1 MATIVLAEDHVI
13 FRQGLK
19 SLLQQKSDLSVV
31 AETGDGLEAVALIRR
46 EKPDVLVVDLSLPGL
61 DGLEVTR
68 RVRQQSPHTR
78 IVVLSMHAS
87 EAYIVQAVRN
97 GALAY
102 VLKNASMDD
111 LEQAIRAV
119 LEGRRF
125 FSAALPQDLAETLA
139 QADAEKIADRYETLT
154 KREREI
160 LQLVAEGYT
169 SPEIAEKLF
178 ISLLTVN
185 KHRSNL
191 MDKLGRHSQ
200 TELVHYALQR
210 GLIPLDVKPPERK
223 GK

>member
-1 MATIVLAEDHVI
+1 
-13 FRQGLK
+13 
-19 SLLQQKSDLSVV
+19 
-31 AETGDGLEAVALIRR
+31 
-46 EKPDVLVVDLSLPGL
+46 
-61 DGLEVTR
+61 
-68 RVRQQSPHTR
+68 
-78 IVVLSMHAS
+78 MHAS
-87 EAYIVQAVRN
+87 EAYVVQAVRN

-139 QADAEKIADRYETLT
+139 QADAEKIVDRYETLT

-210 GLIPLDVKPPERK
+210 GLIPLHVKPPGQKEK
-223 GK
+223 